1 MPSCK
6 KIEPLLSSYHDDELD
21 AQQRRLVAEHLDT
34 CPHCREQLSAIQAV
48 SRAFGALEPLEVT
61 EKFQDSLHLA
71 LVNAAR
77 VHRMQPEQKRAPWYY
92 RIPRWLRD
100 WRTYSAAAACLVI
113 AAVFGSGVFQDY
125 SVPTPAAPVA
135 TSAAP
140 SPNPQPGAALQMQ
153 EPSPQPEGDGIAA
166 SAVPRVTATAEQPR
180 PDRTQSAAQAVP
192 PAASGAGKKEPKQ
205 AGATAKPA
213 EQPQPQADIG
223 AAVTPQPT
231 ELPNQ
236 PNLQLPGDGLNEIQ
250 PTPTPGNGGGAG
262 GNEAPRASA
271 YGIGRTTLYFR
282 AADQAALETVAEIA
296 CEYGEVT
303 VSDTRVAIK
312 VPNENY
318 GPLVSALYTAQTISQ
333 TGSMH
338 EPVSESDPAVNEAT
352 DFVYIV
358 VTL

>member
-21 AQQRRLVAEHLDT
+21 QQQRRLVAEHLDT
-34 CPHCREQLSAIQAV
+34 CPHCQEQLSAIEAV
-48 SRAFGALEPLEVT
+48 SRAFGALESLEVT
-61 EKFQDSLHLA
+61 EKFQDNLHLA

-77 VHRMQPEQKRAPWYY
+77 EHRMQPEKERTSWYY

-125 SVPTPAAPVA
+125 SAPTPAAPVA
-135 TSAAP
+135 TSVAP
-140 SPNPQPGAALQMQ
+140 SPNPQPQPGSALQAQ
-153 EPSPQPEGDGIAA
+153 EPSPLPGQEGISVGAA
-166 SAVPRVTATAEQPR
+166 PQATAPADPQPV
-180 PDRTQSAAQAVP
+180 PSSAA
-192 PAASGAGKKEPKQ
+192 GAKEKEPEQ
-205 AGATAKPA
+205 AAATAKPA

-223 AAVTPQPT
+223 AAATPQPAET
-231 ELPNQ
+231 PNP
-236 PNLQLPGDGLNEIQ
+236 PNLPLPGGGETEIQ
-250 PTPTPGNGGGAG
+250 PTPTPDRGGGAG
-262 GNEAPRASA
+262 GNEASRISA

-282 AADQAALETVAEIA
+282 AADETALEAVAEIA
-296 CEYGEVT
+296 RTYGEVT
-303 VSDTRVAIK
+303 VSDTRVTIK

-318 GPLVSALYTAQTISQ
+318 GPLVSALYTAQAISQ
-333 TGSMH
+333 TGSTH
-338 EPVSESDPAVNEAT
+338 EPVAESDPAVNEAT